1 MKPQHLAF
9 AFLIAIMAGTN
20 WVGTK
25 ISVDYF
31 PPLFVVAMR
40 FLFLIVL
47 FLPFLRIVRG
57 QMRTVFAVGISLGV
71 MQFGFMFLSL
81 SLSTDVATLAVVN
94 QLYVPISTILAVVV
108 LHEKVGWRRWSAIAI
123 AFAGVLVMGFDPQSL
138 NQLPA
143 LAVVGLSAC
152 SLSLSS
158 LFMRKLTGV
167 PVWQLQAWIAVFA
180 APSMLALSFLFED
193 GQLAALQSAPW
204 EGWAAYAYGI
214 VAGSLFFHAG
224 WYYLLRRY
232 PVSMVTPI
240 MLMQPVVGVLSGVL
254 VYGDRLTGQLL
265 IGGVLTMVGVAII
278 VFRSERHSGEVDFD
292 KVPATPPSAE
302 TARNA

>member
-9 AFLIAIMAGTN
+9 AILIATMAGTN

-25 ISVDYF
+25 ISVDWF

-40 FLFLIVL
+40 FVFLFVL
-47 FLPFLRIVRG
+47 LLPFLRIVPG
-57 QMRTVFAVGISLGV
+57 QMKTVFAVGVTLGV

-81 SLSTDVATLAVVN
+81 SLSTDVSTLAIVN
-94 QLYVPISTILAVVV
+94 QVYVPISTILAVLV
-108 LHEKVGWRRWSAIAI
+108 LGEKVGWRRWSAIAI

-143 LAVVGLSAC
+143 LGVVMLSAC

-167 PVWQLQAWIAVFA
+167 PVWQLQAWIAAIA
-180 APSMLALSFLFED
+180 APAMLALSFLFED
-193 GQLAALQSAPW
+193 GQIPALRNAPW
-204 EGWAAYAYGI
+204 QGWAAYAYGI

-232 PVSMVTPI
+232 PVSMVSPI
-240 MLMQPVVGVLSGVL
+240 MLMMPLMGVLSGVVVYDDHLTWQL
-254 VYGDRLTGQLL
+254 V
-265 IGGVLTMVGVAII
+265 IGGALTLAGVTII
-278 VFRSERHSGEVDFD
+278 VLRSDRTGGEVDFD
-292 KVPATPPSAE
+292 KAPAAQ
-302 TARNA
+302 TATKPAGIA